1 MTPESIPPPSEGGRG
16 RTNNYKTMIKNYFKI
31 AWRHLFKNKGYSA
44 INIGG
49 LALGMAVVIMIGLWV
64 IDEFTFNKYHE
75 NHDMIAQVFN
85 RSKNLD
91 TGEIR
96 SFPST
101 MYIMGSVI
109 KENYTDY
116 FKHVIR
122 ATWVGDYVLTKAG
135 ENYTQTGQFIE
146 SEALDMLSL
155 NMVRGSRSSLEELN
169 SVVVSESTALA
180 IFGSEDP
187 IGKSIKINNEMDAVV
202 KGVYADLP
210 KNNSFENVKFFANWN
225 LTEANDPERFS
236 RIKTVWDD
244 WSFQL
249 YVQLNPGI
257 DFEAANTALKNL
269 YYQYG
274 PSDRLELIKE
284 QGLHP
289 FAYQMDEWH
298 LYSEFDEQGMP
309 TKGRITFVWLFIA
322 IGIFVLFLACINF
335 MNLST
340 ARSEKRSKEV
350 GIRKVVGSKKK
361 QLVMQ
366 FLSESLLISSLSM
379 VLAFLLVLVSLSW
392 FNELAGKNMSIPF
405 NDPFFWSAILSFTV
419 LTGLL
424 AGSYPALYL
433 SSFSPIS
440 VLKGTFKTGVYS
452 SVPRKVL
459 VVFQFVVS
467 IMLAMG
473 TVIVFNQ
480 IEFTKDR
487 PIGYDRSNLLMVE
500 MNNPDFS
507 GKYNLLRNEL
517 KNSGVVEEM
526 TQSSS
531 PLTGV
536 YNNGGGGIGWT
547 GKDPEMRP
555 DFGILRI
562 THDYGKTVG
571 WQFIAGRDFSREFA
585 SDSMAVVIN
594 ETAQK
599 YMGLENPVGSY
610 LIAGDERMKI
620 IGVTKDMVMQSPFQ
634 PVKQALFF
642 IDYDRVNYIDIR
654 LKPEAGISTAISKI
668 AAVFAK
674 VVPSAKFDYKF
685 IDQEYGRKFESEE
698 RLGNL
703 AGVFTLLAILISCLG
718 LFGLASFVA
727 EQRTKEIGVRKVLG
741 ASILNLWKMLSKD
754 FVLLVL
760 ISCLI
765 AIPIVY
771 HFMGTWLQN
780 YEYRMEISWWIFA
793 LAIAGALLITLL
805 TVSFQA
811 IKAARA
817 NPVKSLRSE

>member
-1 MTPESIPPPSEGGRG
+1 MF
-16 RTNNYKTMIKNYFKI
+16 KNYLKI
-31 AWRHLFKNKGYSA
+31 AWRNLKRNKAYSA

-64 IDEFTFNKYHE
+64 LDEFTFNKYHE
-75 NHDMIAQVFN
+75 NHDKIAQVYN

-91 TGEIR
+91 TGEIG

-101 MYIMGSVI
+101 MYIMGTVI
-109 KENYTDY
+109 KDNHQDY
-116 FKHVIR
+116 FEHVLR
-122 ATWVGDYVLTKAG
+122 GTWIGDYVLTNAG

-146 SEALDMLSL
+146 SGALDMLSL
-155 NMVRGSRSSLEELN
+155 NMIRGSHSSLEDLN
-169 SVVVSESTALA
+169 SVVVSESAA
-180 IFGSEDP
+180 FAVFGKQDP

-202 KGVYADLP
+202 KGVYEDLP

-225 LTEANDPERFS
+225 LTEANEPERFARS
-236 RIKTVWDD
+236 KTVWDD

-249 YVQLNPGI
+249 YVQLKPEI
-257 DFEAANTALKNL
+257 SFEAANAALRDL
-269 YYQYG
+269 YFQYG
-274 PSDRLELIKE
+274 PSDSIEGYEKRGI
-284 QGLHP
+284 HP

-350 GIRKVVGSKKK
+350 GIRKTVGSKKK
-361 QLVMQ
+361 QLVIQ
-366 FLSESLLISSLSM
+366 FLSESLLISSLAT
-379 VLAFLLVLVSLSW
+379 VLAFLLVLLSLPW
-392 FNELAGKNMSIPF
+392 FNELAGKNMGIPWS
-405 NDPFFWSAILSFTV
+405 NPFFWVAIVSFTF

-433 SSFSPIS
+433 SSFSPIK
-440 VLKGTFKTGVYS
+440 VLKGTFKAGPYAT
-452 SVPRKVL
+452 VPRKVL
-459 VVFQFVVS
+459 VVFQFAVS
-467 IMLAMG
+467 IMLAVG

-487 PIGYDRSNLLMVE
+487 PIGYDQSNLMSVQ
-500 MNNPDFS
+500 MNNPEYA
-507 GKYNLLRNEL
+507 GKYDLLRDEL
-517 KNSGVVEEM
+517 KSTGVVEEM

-531 PLTGV
+531 PLIGV
-536 YNNGGGGIGWT
+536 YNNGGGGINWT

-571 WQFIAGRDFSREFA
+571 WQFLEGRDFSREFA
-585 SDSMAVVIN
+585 SDSAAVVIN
-594 ETAQK
+594 ESAQK
-599 YMGLENPVGSY
+599 YMGLENPVGEY
-610 LIAGDERMKI
+610 ITGGNERIKI
-620 IGVTKDMVMQSPFQ
+620 IGVTKDMVMQSPFE

-642 IDYDRVNYIDIR
+642 IDYDRVNYIEIK
-654 LKPEAGISTAISKI
+654 LKPEASASAAISKI
-668 AAVFAK
+668 ESIFAK

-685 IDQEYGRKFESEE
+685 VDQEFDRKFESEQ

-741 ASILNLWKMLSKD
+741 ASVLNLWKMLSKD

-765 AIPIVY
+765 AIPIIY
-771 HFMGTWLQN
+771 HFMGRWLQN
-780 YEYRMEISWWIFA
+780 YEYRMEISWWIFG
-793 LAIAGALLITLL
+793 LAIAGALVITIL

-811 IKAARA
+811 IKAASV
-817 NPVKSLRSE
+817 NPVKSLRTE